1 MRKLCTFAIIAL
13 VLTGIT
19 ACKKTSSKNAV
30 VTKTNEENSVKKI
43 ASVAKKGTSVK
54 IITAGE
60 WAEKYPEIYASYMKN
75 GENFKTTDYVKDYP
89 MIATLYE
96 GIAFSKYYSSAR
108 GHLFTVDDV
117 KETGRPHKLAN
128 CFSCKTPYFSV
139 MVNEMGDDAYSLPFD
154 EVEKKM
160 LEPITCYGCHE
171 NSPGE
176 FTISNTYLADALGD
190 DLAKVDAETLSCAQC
205 HVEYY
210 FRGEK
215 KATTLPYKGLDSMNP
230 DSILAFYNENDFA
243 DYVNPRTGVRQI
255 KVQHPEFETFMG
267 EGSVHAGQYTCADCH
282 MGEAVSDKGVAYKSH
297 MWTSPLNN
305 ERLVKNTCSAC
316 HQDLKG
322 FVTAIQEKME
332 KRTIDIGYKLEALTN
347 KLADAVAAGT
357 YTEIELNEIRSLARN
372 AQFYWDFV
380 FVENSEGAHNSKL
393 NNICLDKSETLVA
406 KAETL
411 FK

>member
-1 MRKLCTFAIIAL
+1 
-13 VLTGIT
+13 
-19 ACKKTSSKNAV
+19 
-30 VTKTNEENSVKKI
+30 
-43 ASVAKKGTSVK
+43 
-54 IITAGE
+54 
-60 WAEKYPEIYASYMKN
+60 
-75 GENFKTTDYVKDYP
+75 
-89 MIATLYE
+89 
-96 GIAFSKYYSSAR
+96 
-108 GHLFTVDDV
+108 
-117 KETGRPHKLAN
+117 
-128 CFSCKTPYFSV
+128 
-139 MVNEMGDDAYSLPFD
+139 
-154 EVEKKM
+154 
-160 LEPITCYGCHE
+160 
-171 NSPGE
+171 
-176 FTISNTYLADALGD
+176 
-190 DLAKVDAETLSCAQC
+190 
-205 HVEYY
+205 
-210 FRGEK
+210 
-215 KATTLPYKGLDSMNP
+215 
-230 DSILAFYNENDFA
+230 
-243 DYVNPRTGVRQI
+243 
-255 KVQHPEFETFMG
+255 
-267 EGSVHAGQYTCADCH
+267 

>member
-1 MRKLCTFAIIAL
+1 MRKLCIFAIIAL

-30 VTKTNEENSVKKI
+30 VAKTSEQTAAKKI
-43 ASVAKKGTSVK
+43 ASVAEKGTSVK

-75 GENFKTTDYVKDYP
+75 EENFKTTDYVKDYP

-108 GHLFTVDDV
+108 GHLFTIDDV

-176 FTISNTYLADALGD
+176 FTISNTYLADALG
-190 DLAKVDAETLSCAQC
+190 
-205 HVEYY
+205 
-210 FRGEK
+210 G
-215 KATTLPYKGLDSMNP
+215 
-230 DSILAFYNENDFA
+230 
-243 DYVNPRTGVRQI
+243 
-255 KVQHPEFETFMG
+255 
-267 EGSVHAGQYTCADCH
+267 
-282 MGEAVSDKGVAYKSH
+282 
-297 MWTSPLNN
+297 
-305 ERLVKNTCSAC
+305 
-316 HQDLKG
+316 
-322 FVTAIQEKME
+322 
-332 KRTIDIGYKLEALTN
+332 
-347 KLADAVAAGT
+347 
-357 YTEIELNEIRSLARN
+357 
-372 AQFYWDFV
+372 
-380 FVENSEGAHNSKL
+380 
-393 NNICLDKSETLVA
+393 
-406 KAETL
+406 
-411 FK
+411 